1 MLLSFGMA
9 NANRK
14 GLYVIKS
21 IVNKK
26 NLGVK
31 KARAAAEAK
40 VDTVNYESKWVIVW
54 DWASTMEWY
63 SSVNIGYILF
73 YMFMYSVNVGV
84 FSDRDGL
91 ICFMWNIRG
100 QEIFPLLV
108 DPSYIFSFY
117 VIRSFLSHFSLTLIW
132 PSIFQILTC

>member
-21 IVNKK
+21 IVNKKK

-40 VDTVNYESKWVIVW
+40 VDTVNYESKWVIV
-54 DWASTMEWY
+54 
-63 SSVNIGYILF
+63 
-73 YMFMYSVNVGV
+73 
-84 FSDRDGL
+84 
-91 ICFMWNIRG
+91 
-100 QEIFPLLV
+100 
-108 DPSYIFSFY
+108 
-117 VIRSFLSHFSLTLIW
+117 
-132 PSIFQILTC
+132 